1 MNTFQRGG
9 VPRLWPSKSSC
20 RGNVGRAWKAILH
33 GNSLQVLQS
42 HISTNTTN
50 KEPIQLIREKLAE
63 LLRALNL
70 PSETI
75 DQVSQAYFSSPQVSL
90 LSILLS
96 ALSESTSPPS
106 RDETNKK
113 ASVPSSNQEVGL
125 ETKLSLIEGK
135 YEKILQQVTKLVD

>member
-1 MNTFQRGG
+1 MHR
-9 VPRLWPSKSSC
+9 
-20 RGNVGRAWKAILH
+20 
-33 GNSLQVLQS
+33 NSLQVLQS
-42 HISTNTTN
+42 RVSINN
-50 KEPIQLIREKLAE
+50 EPIQLIREKLAE

-96 ALSESTSPPS
+96 AFSESTSPS

-113 ASVPSSNQEVGL
+113 ASVPSSNQELGL

-135 YEKILQQVTKLVD
+135 YEKIMQQVKKLVN

>member
-1 MNTFQRGG
+1 MHR
-9 VPRLWPSKSSC
+9 
-20 RGNVGRAWKAILH
+20 
-33 GNSLQVLQS
+33 NSLQVLQS
-42 HISTNTTN
+42 RVSINN
-50 KEPIQLIREKLAE
+50 EPIQLIREKLAE

-90 LSILLS
+90 ISILLS
-96 ALSESTSPPS
+96 AHSQSTSPPS

-135 YEKILQQVTKLVD
+135 YEKILQQVTELVNSDLSIRMRTSGGGEEEGSGEITHQWGCHP

>member
-1 MNTFQRGG
+1 MLGE
-9 VPRLWPSKSSC
+9 
-20 RGNVGRAWKAILH
+20 H
-33 GNSLQVLQS
+33 GKQYCTETLSRYSRV
-42 HISTNTTN
+42 ISTNTTN

-113 ASVPSSNQEVGL
+113 ASVPSLDLEVGL

>member
-1 MNTFQRGG
+1 
-9 VPRLWPSKSSC
+9 
-20 RGNVGRAWKAILH
+20 LH
-33 GNSLQVLQS
+33 RNSLQVLQS

-50 KEPIQLIREKLAE
+50 KKPIQLIREKLAE

-75 DQVSQAYFSSPQVSL
+75 DQVSQAYFSSPQVSR

-96 ALSESTSPPS
+96 ALLESTSPPS

>member
-1 MNTFQRGG
+1 MHR
-9 VPRLWPSKSSC
+9 
-20 RGNVGRAWKAILH
+20 
-33 GNSLQVLQS
+33 NSLQVLQS

-50 KEPIQLIREKLAE
+50 KKPIQLIREKLAE

-96 ALSESTSPPS
+96 ALSEPTSTS
-106 RDETNKK
+106 RDETNKE
-113 ASVPSSNQEVGL
+113 ASVPLSNQEVGL

-135 YEKILQQVTKLVD
+135 YEKILQQVTKLVN

>member
-1 MNTFQRGG
+1 MHRD
-9 VPRLWPSKSSC
+9 
-20 RGNVGRAWKAILH
+20 
-33 GNSLQVLQS
+33 SLQVLQS
-42 HISTNTTN
+42 HISTNN
-50 KEPIQLIREKLAE
+50 EPIQLIFREKLAE
-63 LLRALNL
+63 LLKALNL
-70 PSETI
+70 PSETV

-96 ALSESTSPPS
+96 SLLESSSSS

-135 YEKILQQVTKLVD
+135 YEKILQQVTKLVN

>member
-1 MNTFQRGG
+1 MFNKYFPVRQ
-9 VPRLWPSKSSC
+9 
-20 RGNVGRAWKAILH
+20 
-33 GNSLQVLQS
+33 NSQTLVLQKQLLRECWESVESNIAQKLSPGIQS
-42 HISTNTTN
+42 HISTNN
-50 KEPIQLIREKLAE
+50 KPIQVDREKLAE
-63 LLRALNL
+63 LLRVLNL
-70 PSETI
+70 PCETI

-96 ALSESTSPPS
+96 ALPEPTSTSS

>member
-1 MNTFQRGG
+1 MHR
-9 VPRLWPSKSSC
+9 
-20 RGNVGRAWKAILH
+20 
-33 GNSLQVLQS
+33 NSLQVLQS
-42 HISTNTTN
+42 RVSINN
-50 KEPIQLIREKLAE
+50 EPIQLIREKLAE

-96 ALSESTSPPS
+96 AFSESTSPS
-106 RDETNKK
+106 KDETNKK

-135 YEKILQQVTKLVD
+135 YEKILQQVTKLVEDRKSTRLNSSH

>member
-1 MNTFQRGG
+1 MHR
-9 VPRLWPSKSSC
+9 
-20 RGNVGRAWKAILH
+20 
-33 GNSLQVLQS
+33 NSLQVLQS
-42 HISTNTTN
+42 HISTNN
-50 KEPIQLIREKLAE
+50 EPIQLIREKLTE
-63 LLRALNL
+63 LLRVLNL
-70 PSETI
+70 PCETI

-96 ALSESTSPPS
+96 AFSESTSPS

-113 ASVPSSNQEVGL
+113 ASVPSLDLEVGL

>member
-1 MNTFQRGG
+1 MVLQKQLLRECWES
-9 VPRLWPSKSSC
+9 VKSNIAQKLSP
-20 RGNVGRAWKAILH
+20 GI
-33 GNSLQVLQS
+33 QS
-42 HISTNTTN
+42 HISTNN
-50 KEPIQLIREKLAE
+50 EPIQLIREKLAE

-96 ALSESTSPPS
+96 ALPEPTSTSS

-135 YEKILQQVTKLVD
+135 YEKILQQVTKLVN

>member
-1 MNTFQRGG
+1 MHR
-9 VPRLWPSKSSC
+9 
-20 RGNVGRAWKAILH
+20 
-33 GNSLQVLQS
+33 NSLQVLQS

-50 KEPIQLIREKLAE
+50 KKPIQLIIREKLAE

-96 ALSESTSPPS
+96 ALPEPTSTSS

-135 YEKILQQVTKLVD
+135 YEKILQQVTKLVN